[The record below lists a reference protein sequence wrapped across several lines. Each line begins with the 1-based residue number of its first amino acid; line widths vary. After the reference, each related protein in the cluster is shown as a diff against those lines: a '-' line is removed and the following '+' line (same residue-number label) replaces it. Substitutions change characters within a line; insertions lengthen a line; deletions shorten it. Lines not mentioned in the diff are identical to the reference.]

1 MKEKLYL
8 IFLGSLVAVSLISP
22 PGYLRL
28 NFIEFSDFLILT
40 LSVILFSKFIK
51 DGDYKKLNTQ
61 SHFVKLWG
69 GLLIVLVISLFI
81 YGLNVFVLRL
91 MFYCVLGLLLVNY
104 IVHTKIEKLEYFIIP
119 FSIVTI
125 VNLSAAIFQL
135 SYVDNT
141 IGWITYF
148 YENPTFLQRGRLS
161 GFQGSGPNVAG
172 GMFTILTF
180 LNLYFFYELKKPYF
194 IFISIANLFLVFL
207 SFSRGSFLSI
217 FLGIIIFLLYQR
229 KNFKLIIT
237 SSTLVILSV
246 LGILFVGDS
255 KILLKESDRGFLT
268 QIAVENISFF
278 KGLGPGEYI
287 EAIYNDYFLS
297 INPQILE
304 ENLNIN
310 LNKVELGITPVDYR
324 NSNFDFFIGTSGGGY
339 EILVQSKLISEC
351 SEDRITCQHV
361 RVKSDLFMD
370 FLSAVFLLE
379 NTALNNLVLNSDCL
393 DSQNSNILRG
403 EFYCFIQYLYGDISI
418 SSKIQKIPQNY
429 FFVPCTEAESII
441 CEDRELAVGELAVI
455 VEQLSIRESV
465 VPYEN
470 YKKYCKE
477 CNFRDVKGFIKME
490 FLKTD
495 GILPRSVLTFYT
507 SSDSL
512 NWDMVGYPRT
522 TGDIINLNVNSSYL
536 EIGGHSDGQSF
547 GNTFLDAVIE
557 EITIFDNNK
566 VQTIQFSEEYLGDK
580 YYVFKPNQITPYTAN
595 ISYEKEGIK
604 LFRPNKYWIAI
615 ENEYDFSDN
624 FEIILKLSFPEI
636 PWERQTLISNTSIVN
651 NQTQSWKLEVDD
663 GRLFFYWADEEGVF
677 IQTNTIGD
685 KSLRSGVIVQE
696 NGKISNSQPPIVDP
710 SFLSQLTT
718 AHNGYL
724 TFGVE
729 FGIILSILFYLI
741 IFYFIYQILFSTN
754 LTNVF
759 ALIAVLMFLFQNFTN
774 DMIYSPDMF
783 ILLIISF
790 AFCFQSIKPSDII
803 KS

>member
-1 MKEKLYL
+1 
-8 IFLGSLVAVSLISP
+8 
-22 PGYLRL
+22 
-28 NFIEFSDFLILT
+28 
-40 LSVILFSKFIK
+40 
-51 DGDYKKLNTQ
+51 
-61 SHFVKLWG
+61 
-69 GLLIVLVISLFI
+69 
-81 YGLNVFVLRL
+81 
-91 MFYCVLGLLLVNY
+91 MFYCILGLLLANF
-104 IVHTKIEKLEYFIIP
+104 IINTEIEKLEYFIIP

-125 VNLSAAIFQL
+125 VNLIASIFQL

-141 IGWITYF
+141 IGWISYF

-161 GFQGSGPNVAG
+161 GFQGSGPNVVG

-194 IFISIANLFLVFL
+194 ILISIANLFLVFL

-217 FLGIIIFLLYQR
+217 FIGIIILLLYQR
-229 KNFKLIIT
+229 KNFKLIF
-237 SSTLVILSV
+237 SSLSLVIFSI
-246 LGILFVGDS
+246 LGIIFVGDS

-268 QIAVENISFF
+268 QIAIENIAFF

-287 EAIYNDYFLS
+287 DGIYNDYFLS

-310 LNKVELGITPVDYR
+310 LNKVELGITPVEYR
-324 NSNFDFFIGTSGGGY
+324 NSDFDFFIGTSGGGY
-339 EILVQSKLISEC
+339 EILVQSKLITAC

-361 RVKSDLFMD
+361 RVKSDLFID
-370 FLSAVFLLE
+370 FLSAVFLIE
-379 NTALNNLVLNSDCL
+379 NTNINDLILKSNCL
-393 DSQNSNILRG
+393 DFKNSNILRG
-403 EFYCFIQYLYGDISI
+403 EFYCFIEYLYNDGLI
-418 SSKIQKIPQNY
+418 SSKIENIPQKY
-429 FFVPCTEAESII
+429 FFVPCTNASGIV
-441 CEDRELAVGELAVI
+441 CKNRELAVGELAVM
-455 VEQLSIRESV
+455 VEQLSLRESV
-465 VPYEN
+465 VPFEN

-477 CNFRDVKGFIKME
+477 CNFRDIKGFIKMV

-495 GILPRSVLTFYT
+495 GLLPRSILTFYT
-507 SSDSL
+507 SSDSSS
-512 NWDMVGYPRT
+512 WDMVGYPRT
-522 TGDIINLNVNSSYL
+522 TGDIINLNMNSSFL

-557 EITIFDNNK
+557 EITIVDNNK
-566 VQTIQFSEEYLGDK
+566 VQTIQFIEENLGSK
-580 YYVFKPNQITPYTAN
+580 YYVFKPNQISPYTAN
-595 ISYEKEGIK
+595 ITFENEGIK
-604 LFRPNKYWIAI
+604 LFRPNKYWLAI
-615 ENEYDFSDN
+615 ENDYDFSDN

-636 PWERQTLISNTSIVN
+636 SSERQTLISNTSIVD
-651 NQTQSWKLEVDD
+651 NQTQSWKLEFDD

-685 KSLRSGVIVQE
+685 KSLRSGVIIQE
-696 NGKISNSQPPIVDP
+696 NGQISNSHPPIVDP

-729 FGIILSILFYLI
+729 FGILLSILFYSI
-741 IFYFIYQILFSTN
+741 IFYFIYQIIFSTN

-759 ALIAVLMFLFQNFTN
+759 ALLAVLMFLLQNFTN

-783 ILLIISF
+783 LLLLISF
-790 AFCFQSIKPSDII
+790 AFCFQSIKSSDKI

>member
-8 IFLGSLVAVSLISP
+8 FFLGSLVAVSLISP
-22 PGYLRL
+22 PGFLRL

-40 LSVILFSKFIK
+40 LSIVLFSKFIK

-61 SHFVKLWG
+61 SYFVKLWG
-69 GLLIVLVISLFI
+69 GLLIVLIISLFI

-104 IVHTKIEKLEYFIIP
+104 IVNTKIEKLEYFIIP

-125 VNLSAAIFQL
+125 INLSAAIFQL

-148 YENPTFLQRGRLS
+148 YEDPTFLQRGRLS

-180 LNLYFFYELKKPYF
+180 LNLYFFYELKKLYF

-217 FLGIIIFLLYQR
+217 FLGIIIILLYQR

-237 SSTLVILSV
+237 TSTLVILSV
-246 LGILFVGDS
+246 LAILSVGDS

-287 EAIYNDYFLS
+287 DAIYSDYFLS

-310 LNKVELGITPVDYR
+310 LNEVELGITPVEYR

-379 NTALNNLVLNSDCL
+379 NTTLNNLLLNSNCL

-403 EFYCFIQYLYGDISI
+403 
-418 SSKIQKIPQNY
+418 
-429 FFVPCTEAESII
+429 
-441 CEDRELAVGELAVI
+441 
-455 VEQLSIRESV
+455 
-465 VPYEN
+465 
-470 YKKYCKE
+470 
-477 CNFRDVKGFIKME
+477 
-490 FLKTD
+490 
-495 GILPRSVLTFYT
+495 
-507 SSDSL
+507 
-512 NWDMVGYPRT
+512 
-522 TGDIINLNVNSSYL
+522 
-536 EIGGHSDGQSF
+536 
-547 GNTFLDAVIE
+547 
-557 EITIFDNNK
+557 
-566 VQTIQFSEEYLGDK
+566 
-580 YYVFKPNQITPYTAN
+580 
-595 ISYEKEGIK
+595 
-604 LFRPNKYWIAI
+604 
-615 ENEYDFSDN
+615 
-624 FEIILKLSFPEI
+624 
-636 PWERQTLISNTSIVN
+636 
-651 NQTQSWKLEVDD
+651 
-663 GRLFFYWADEEGVF
+663 
-677 IQTNTIGD
+677 
-685 KSLRSGVIVQE
+685 
-696 NGKISNSQPPIVDP
+696 
-710 SFLSQLTT
+710 
-718 AHNGYL
+718 
-724 TFGVE
+724 
-729 FGIILSILFYLI
+729 
-741 IFYFIYQILFSTN
+741 
-754 LTNVF
+754 
-759 ALIAVLMFLFQNFTN
+759 
-774 DMIYSPDMF
+774 
-783 ILLIISF
+783 
-790 AFCFQSIKPSDII
+790 
-803 KS
+803 